1 MKFQPHDIVRR
12 VLPSGTMVGGLM
24 VVIASSHDKRTIVR
38 DIKTG
43 KFYQYKSC
51 NLENYGGTAKIMVSK
66 EDMDKISITRGIGV
80 FYHSV
85 SPLYDKLYA
94 NPPRFV
100 CFVLAR
106 KDDTI
111 RRIYQLGEISRVLRK
126 VGETRK
132 GYDMVPVKQPMYKLQ
147 LIGEPCKGCIFDN
160 LSLAQE

>member
-24 VVIASSHDKRTIVR
+24 AVIDSSHDKRTIVR

-51 NLENYGGTAKIMVSK
+51 NLEKYGGTAKIMVSK
-66 EDMDKISITRGIGV
+66 EDMDKISITRGIGA
-80 FYHSV
+80 FYHIV
-85 SPLYDKLYA
+85 SPAYDKLHA
-94 NPPRFV
+94 NPTRFV
-100 CFVLAR
+100 CLILCDGEGF
-106 KDDTI
+106 TI
-111 RRIYQLGEISRVLRK
+111 RRTYQLGEISRVLRK

-147 LIGEPCKGCIFDN
+147 LIGE
-160 LSLAQE
+160 L

>member
-12 VLPSGTMVGGLM
+12 VLPSGIMVGGLM

-43 KFYQYKSC
+43 KCYQYKSC
-51 NLENYGGTAKIMVSK
+51 NLEKYGGTAKIMVSE
-66 EDMDKISITRGIGV
+66 EDMNKISATRGIGA

-94 NPPRFV
+94 NPTRFV
-100 CFVLAR
+100 CFILCD
-106 KDDTI
+106 KEGFTI
-111 RRIYQLGEISRVLRK
+111 RRTYQLGEISRVLRK

-132 GYDMVPVKQPMYKLQ
+132 EYEMVPVKQPMYKLR
-147 LIGEPCKGCIFDN
+147 LIGE
-160 LSLAQE
+160 L